1 MRGDQQA
8 QQRVGCQRLQDG
20 VQLRKG
26 KEERN
31 RKNVLRQRKDRK
43 IMKNENLASKRY

>member
-20 VQLRKG
+20 VQLKKERK
-26 KEERN
+26 KEIEKMSYAKER
-31 RKNVLRQRKDRK
+31 KEKL
-43 IMKNENLASKRY
+43 